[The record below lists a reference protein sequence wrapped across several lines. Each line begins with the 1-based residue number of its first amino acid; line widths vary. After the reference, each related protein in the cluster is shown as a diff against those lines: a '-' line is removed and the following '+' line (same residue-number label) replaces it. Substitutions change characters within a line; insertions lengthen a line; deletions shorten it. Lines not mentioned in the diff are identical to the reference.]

1 VKVPHKLKTKNLRAG
16 FSLIELLIVI
26 VILGGLVAVVAPG
39 LMDSADQAKRDTVC
53 LKMND
58 LQKRLDMFKLDN
70 GGYPDTEEGFDALLS
85 NPDAEKYPN
94 YRAKPYL
101 KKLPKD
107 SWSTPFIYIKK
118 GDDIELISFG
128 SDRKE
133 GGDESN
139 KDILF
144 SQCNQ

>member
-1 VKVPHKLKTKNLRAG
+1 MTQRHTQRAG

-39 LMDSADQAKRDTVC
+39 LMDAADGAKRDTVC

-58 LQKRLDMFKLDN
+58 LKKRFDMFKLDN
-70 GGYPDTEEGFDALLS
+70 GNYPDTEEGFQALLQ
-85 NPDAEKYPN
+85 NPDADKYPN
-94 YRAKPYL
+94 YRSKPYL

-107 SWSTPFIYIKK
+107 SWKTPFVYVKK
-118 GDDIELISFG
+118 GSDFELISFG
-128 SDRKE
+128 ADRKE

-139 KDILF
+139 QDILF
-144 SQCNQ
+144 SNCNK